1 MWIRQLKRLNQGLQ
15 PAQRQVVS
23 QNPWRPDQ
31 ESVDWEVLSRTM
43 LGREGPSSPPPVPMK
58 LYMEETT
65 KEEKMTRMAI
75 LQREVDRLG
84 ADLEN
89 V

>member
-1 MWIRQLKRLNQGLQ
+1 
-15 PAQRQVVS
+15 
-23 QNPWRPDQ
+23 
-31 ESVDWEVLSRTM
+31 
-43 LGREGPSSPPPVPMK
+43 MK

-75 LQREVDRLG
+75 LQREVDRLR

>member
-1 MWIRQLKRLNQGLQ
+1 
-15 PAQRQVVS
+15 
-23 QNPWRPDQ
+23 
-31 ESVDWEVLSRTM
+31 
-43 LGREGPSSPPPVPMK
+43 MK

-65 KEEKMTRMAI
+65 KEEKMTWMAI
-75 LQREVDRLG
+75 LQREVDRLR

>member
-1 MWIRQLKRLNQGLQ
+1 M
-15 PAQRQVVS
+15 S
-23 QNPWRPDQ
+23 D
-31 ESVDWEVLSRTM
+31 
-43 LGREGPSSPPPVPMK
+43 REGPSSPPPVARRVQDPEAVEPMK

-65 KEEKMTRMAI
+65 KEEKMTWMAI
-75 LQREVDRLG
+75 LQREVDRLR

>member
-1 MWIRQLKRLNQGLQ
+1 M
-15 PAQRQVVS
+15 
-23 QNPWRPDQ
+23 
-31 ESVDWEVLSRTM
+31 DWEVLSRTM
-43 LGREGPSSPPPVPMK
+43 SDREGPSSPPPVARRVRDPEAVEPMK

-75 LQREVDRLG
+75 LQREVDRLR